1 MTALEEKIAAGHD
14 PAVIEPFQRIR
25 ECLQQEHPDL
35 IPDLVTIVD
44 QHERIQRRMYGLESK
59 VNNLGR
65 NLYMKRG
72 DAR

>member
-14 PAVIEPFQRIR
+14 PVVIEPFQRIR

-35 IPDLVTIVD
+35 IPDFVKIVD
-44 QHERIQRRMYGLESK
+44 RHEKQTREVYGLRQK
-59 VNNLGR
+59 VNNIGR

-72 DAR
+72 SV